1 MLRDFNMDVIHV
13 STASKNYHVYLG
25 REILGNLK
33 DHLTEFSKLWIITN
47 TDLKEL
53 HLDTLTNHLPNID
66 THIYIAPNGENAKT
80 FEIYQDCISFGM
92 NHGMDRHSVV
102 LAFGG
107 GAIGDLAGFVSATYM
122 RGIAF
127 IQLPTTI
134 LAHDSAVGGK
144 VGINHPLGKNMVG
157 AFKQPDLVIYDT
169 QFLATLSIREKRSGF
184 AEIIKHAIIS
194 DPLFLQELITEIKSL
209 EDLTA
214 FPLQRYLKKG
224 IETKANIVKQD
235 EVEKDIRS
243 YLNFGHTLAHA
254 LEAEA
259 GFGELTHGEA
269 VLIGIVYALNLS
281 MQIYPFAFP
290 YESFISWLEEL
301 GYEWKI
307 PDNCSFE
314 AILEWMVRDKKS
326 IRNEPVFVL
335 LQDLGRPVRQ
345 KVNQEL
351 LRKTFLDLQ
360 VNNKEC
366 SQNEMERT
374 NASTT
379 CISTR

>member
-134 LAHDSAVGGK
+134 LAHDSAVG
-144 VGINHPLGKNMVG
+144 
-157 AFKQPDLVIYDT
+157 
-169 QFLATLSIREKRSGF
+169 
-184 AEIIKHAIIS
+184 
-194 DPLFLQELITEIKSL
+194 
-209 EDLTA
+209 
-214 FPLQRYLKKG
+214 
-224 IETKANIVKQD
+224 
-235 EVEKDIRS
+235 
-243 YLNFGHTLAHA
+243 
-254 LEAEA
+254 
-259 GFGELTHGEA
+259 
-269 VLIGIVYALNLS
+269 
-281 MQIYPFAFP
+281 
-290 YESFISWLEEL
+290 
-301 GYEWKI
+301 
-307 PDNCSFE
+307 
-314 AILEWMVRDKKS
+314 
-326 IRNEPVFVL
+326 
-335 LQDLGRPVRQ
+335 
-345 KVNQEL
+345 
-351 LRKTFLDLQ
+351 
-360 VNNKEC
+360 
-366 SQNEMERT
+366 
-374 NASTT
+374 
-379 CISTR
+379 

>member
-194 DPLFLQELITEIKSL
+194 DPLFLQELINEIKSL

-307 PDNCSFE
+307 PENCSFE

-335 LQDLGRPVRQ
+335 LQDLGSPVRQ

-360 VNNKEC
+360 VK
-366 SQNEMERT
+366 Q
-374 NASTT
+374 
-379 CISTR
+379 

>member
-1 MLRDFNMDVIHV
+1 M
-13 STASKNYHVYLG
+13 
-25 REILGNLK
+25 
-33 DHLTEFSKLWIITN
+33 
-47 TDLKEL
+47 
-53 HLDTLTNHLPNID
+53 
-66 THIYIAPNGENAKT
+66 APNGENAKT

-107 GAIGDLAGFVSATYM
+107 GAIGDLAGFVAATYM

-194 DPLFLQELITEIKSL
+194 DPLFLQELINEIKSL

-259 GFGELTHGEA
+259 GYGELTHGEA
-269 VLIGIVYALNLS
+269 VLIGIVYTLNLS
-281 MQIYPFAFP
+281 MHIYPFAFP
-290 YESFISWLEEL
+290 YESFISWIEGL

-307 PDNCSFE
+307 PENCSFE

-335 LQDLGRPVRQ
+335 LQDLGSPLG
-345 KVNQEL
+345 KKLIKSYSEKL
-351 LRKTFLDLQ
+351 F
-360 VNNKEC
+360 
-366 SQNEMERT
+366 
-374 NASTT
+374 
-379 CISTR
+379 